1 MNPDGQTYFYTTDII
16 PEADRQ
22 RYLESLREE
31 EERVREKIRE
41 REAFNEAAPETLF
54 NETLQEELA
63 RLKEERDNKARERA
77 EDRHQGLSD
86 PMG

>member
-1 MNPDGQTYFYTTDII
+1 MDPNGQTYFDSEDAI
-16 PEADRQ
+16 PEADRK

-31 EERVREKIRE
+31 
-41 REAFNEAAPETLF
+41 NE
-54 NETLQEELA
+54 
-63 RLKEERDNKARERA
+63 RLKERLEVAARNARERP